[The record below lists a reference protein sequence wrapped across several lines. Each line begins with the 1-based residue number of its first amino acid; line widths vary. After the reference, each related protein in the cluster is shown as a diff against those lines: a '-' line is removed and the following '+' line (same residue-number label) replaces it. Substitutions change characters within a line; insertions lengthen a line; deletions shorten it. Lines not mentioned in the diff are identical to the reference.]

1 MPIYE
6 MPRDTSEKS
15 KYANEEPEYENK
27 SVMLTSD
34 GKKVTILNYQHD
46 KGLYVV
52 MNFDEPGTRSPA
64 YRISPD
70 KLRKIEKE
78 NIEHIPTSEEVLG
91 VIKEIIGKN
100 AYEKIR
106 ELSDEKGLYLLEVK
120 TTSKEGE
127 PIEYGYMR
135 KMSKGTHEEGSIT
148 VTEIHVTYFDDNG
161 VPISGHSIAKLVDGK
176 WKDTV

>member
-1 MPIYE
+1 MPRYE
-6 MPRDTSEKS
+6 MPDDTSEKS
-15 KYANEEPEYENK
+15 EYAGKEPEYENK

-52 MNFDEPGTRSPA
+52 MNLDETGTRSPA

-148 VTEIHVTYFDDNG
+148 VTEIHSVLFNG
-161 VPISGHSIAKLVDGK
+161 DGEECGGICVAKLIDDK
-176 WKDTV
+176 WKIIL